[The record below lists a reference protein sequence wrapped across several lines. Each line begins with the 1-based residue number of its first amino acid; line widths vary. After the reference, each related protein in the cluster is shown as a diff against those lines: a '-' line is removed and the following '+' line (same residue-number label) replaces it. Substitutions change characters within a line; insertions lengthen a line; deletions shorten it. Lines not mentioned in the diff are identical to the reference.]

1 MSEFDP
7 RDPWQNGQ
15 GPAGGSETGAQ
26 PDQDQ
31 TEHPST
37 GAGETNFYD
46 FSQDPS
52 AYERGYQW
60 NFEDYDRSAQAVKPV
75 GRRSR
80 GMTMFLT
87 LLLGVL
93 IVALVSFAGI
103 GVYTV
108 VRGLAQQNQ
117 LPQKSPG
124 LTTDVPG
131 IEINDVPQVPDTST
145 EDGRLTAKEVYN
157 KVAPSVVGVIQYQT
171 GSDNTLQAIGQG
183 SGIILTSDGYIVTNQ
198 HVIEGANAIS
208 VVLADS
214 SVYDAQLVGA
224 DERTDL
230 AVLKINARQQLSYAE
245 FGNSDQMEIGDV
257 VYAIGNPGGLEFAGS
272 ITDGII
278 SATNRSVQV
287 QDSPYVMKCIQ
298 TNAAIN
304 PGNSGGPLINEFGQV
319 IGITSSKLSGVDY
332 EGIGFAIP
340 ISSAQG
346 IISDLMEHGYVTDR
360 VRLGITGRAI
370 SKSLAQQSDIPA
382 GILVEEVDESSDA
395 AGKILVG
402 DIITHADGQAIQS
415 FSDMWEILAQFKP
428 GDTIQL
434 TVYRYLADGERS
446 QTLEITV
453 TLLED
458 TGSNS

>member
-1 MSEFDP
+1 MTGKPYFANTTNTTPNDKSI
-7 RDPWQNGQ
+7 QN
-15 GPAGGSETGAQ
+15 
-26 PDQDQ
+26 
-31 TEHPST
+31 
-37 GAGETNFYD
+37 
-46 FSQDPS
+46 
-52 AYERGYQW
+52 
-60 NFEDYDRSAQAVKPV
+60 
-75 GRRSR
+75 SR
-80 GMTMFLT
+80 PL
-87 LLLGVL
+87 
-93 IVALVSFAGI
+93 SGI
-103 GVYTV
+103 
-108 VRGLAQQNQ
+108 
-117 LPQKSPG
+117 
-124 LTTDVPG
+124 
-131 IEINDVPQVPDTST
+131 DTST